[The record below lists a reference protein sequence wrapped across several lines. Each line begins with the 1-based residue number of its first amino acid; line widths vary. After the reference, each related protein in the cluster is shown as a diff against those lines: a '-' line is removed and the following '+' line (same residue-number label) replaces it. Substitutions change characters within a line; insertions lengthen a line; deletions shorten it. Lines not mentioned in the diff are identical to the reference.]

1 MLKSIEAIDTTKA
14 IDAYTLQLIEEGI
27 IIMRALVNSIK
38 RLYESGRL
46 TKEQVAE
53 RVVKGTLD
61 EAEYE
66 EITGEAYAAK
76 E

>member
-1 MLKSIEAIDTTKA
+1 
-14 IDAYTLQLIEEGI
+14 
-27 IIMRALVNSIK
+27 MRALVNSIK

-53 RVVKGTLD
+53 RVVKGTLN
-61 EAEYE
+61 ETEYE

-76 E
+76 K

>member
-1 MLKSIEAIDTTKA
+1 
-14 IDAYTLQLIEEGI
+14 
-27 IIMRALVNSIK
+27 MRALVNSIK
-38 RLYESGRL
+38 RLYESSRL

>member
-1 MLKSIEAIDTTKA
+1 MRTLIDS
-14 IDAYTLQLIEEGI
+14 L
-27 IIMRALVNSIK
+27 K
-38 RLYESGRL
+38 RLYTAGRL

-53 RVVKGTLD
+53 RVVKGTLN
-61 EAEYE
+61 ETEYE

>member
-1 MLKSIEAIDTTKA
+1 
-14 IDAYTLQLIEEGI
+14 
-27 IIMRALVNSIK
+27 MRALVNSIK

-61 EAEYE
+61 EAEYK